1 MTVFCTQFGFHSS
14 PPTSAPPQPLTY
26 GGTDVRCKQIDENRT
41 NKINKNQSVLGVLWL
56 YPVKRSLCSLPDD
69 ATINE
74 IPVIDCFTLLWRLE
88 TGQCGHDRR
97 RKKEILLWSAAETG
111 IVCETNVC
119 WMPRDRHCSNPTPF
133 YLFFFSYNP
142 HKYALFCSSFRCP
155 PPSAYPPRK
164 ITARLD

>member
-74 IPVIDCFTLLWRLE
+74 IPVIDCFTPLWRLE

-97 RKKEILLWSAAETG
+97 RKKEILLWSAAEMG